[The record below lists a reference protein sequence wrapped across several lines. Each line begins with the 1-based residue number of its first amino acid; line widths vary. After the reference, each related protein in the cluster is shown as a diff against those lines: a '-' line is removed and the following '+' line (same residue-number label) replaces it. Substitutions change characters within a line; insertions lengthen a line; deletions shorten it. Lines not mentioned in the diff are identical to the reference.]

1 MQQILKETMIYKR
14 IKCGNLIQGVNDY
27 FIKNKNLFIEMDYYE
42 ETLSSYLSK
51 NFKTID
57 SLIKLQW
64 SKDLAFALDHLHLHE
79 QSHKQININNIYVKD
94 DKRLVLGEIGFTPLI
109 PNNYSVYN
117 SNECFDKRSDIWSLG
132 CVFYE
137 II

>member
-1 MQQILKETMIYKR
+1 MSNHT
-14 IKCGNLIQGVNDY
+14 
-27 FIKNKNLFIEMDYYE
+27 NK
-42 ETLSSYLSK
+42 
-51 NFKTID
+51 
-57 SLIKLQW
+57 
-64 SKDLAFALDHLHLHE
+64 
-79 QSHKQININNIYVKD
+79 NINNIYVKD

-137 II
+137 IVTGEKYFNNIENFKTNEFIKEEQLTLLIKQMLNINPENRPNIRTVLKTLINFSEKNSNSVNE

>member
-42 ETLSSYLSK
+42 ETLSSYLLK
-51 NFKTID
+51 NFQTID
-57 SLIKLQW
+57 SLTKLQW
-64 SKDLAFALDHLHLHE
+64 SKDLAFALDHLHLH
-79 QSHKQININNIYVKD
+79 S
-94 DKRLVLGEIGFTPLI
+94 
-109 PNNYSVYN
+109 
-117 SNECFDKRSDIWSLG
+117 
-132 CVFYE
+132 FYM